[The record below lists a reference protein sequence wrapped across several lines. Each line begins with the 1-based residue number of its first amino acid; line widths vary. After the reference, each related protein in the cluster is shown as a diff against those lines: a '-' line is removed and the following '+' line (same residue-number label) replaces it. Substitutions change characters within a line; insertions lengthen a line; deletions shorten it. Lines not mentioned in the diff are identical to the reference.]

1 MFANFGLLDWLLAAV
16 LYFAVFLIP
25 LATADRHRRMTRQP
39 YALRSLVA
47 VLVIAAAVGL
57 AYLLSVNAL
66 LVGLAVGGVV
76 GFFWLF
82 WSIYRL
88 QDVGWPRRL
97 MVLLLIPVA
106 SEILWFLL
114 LIRKSRDAEA
124 NLPLAAGA
132 GS

>member
-1 MFANFGLLDWLLAAV
+1 MFANFGLLDWLFAAV
-16 LYFAVFLIP
+16 LYFAVFLLP
-25 LATADRHRRMTRQP
+25 LFIAGQARMGRKP
-39 YALRSLVA
+39 YVLRSLIA

-57 AYLLSVNAL
+57 AYATSVDAL

-114 LIRKSRDAEA
+114 LIKKGREPDRLQALLSETA
-124 NLPLAAGA
+124 
-132 GS
+132 S

>member
-1 MFANFGLLDWLLAAV
+1 M
-16 LYFAVFLIP
+16 
-25 LATADRHRRMTRQP
+25 
-39 YALRSLVA
+39 
-47 VLVIAAAVGL
+47 LVIAAAVGL
-57 AYLLSVNAL
+57 TYAASVNAL

-114 LIRKSRDAEA
+114 LIKKGREPDRLQALLSEMA
-124 NLPLAAGA
+124 
-132 GS
+132 S

>member
-16 LYFAVFLIP
+16 LYFAVFLLP
-25 LATADRHRRMTRQP
+25 LFMAGKDRMARTP
-39 YALRSLVA
+39 YILRSGVA
-47 VLVIAAAVGL
+47 VFAIAAAVGL
-57 AYLLSVNAL
+57 AYVAAVDAL

-88 QDVGWPRRL
+88 QDVGWSRKWM
-97 MVLLLIPVA
+97 MVLLIPVA

-114 LIRKSRDAEA
+114 LIKKGREAEA
-124 NLPLAAGA
+124 ALPLTASA

>member
-16 LYFAVFLIP
+16 LYFAVFLLP
-25 LATADRHRRMTRQP
+25 LFIAGQARMGRAP
-39 YALRSLVA
+39 YVLRSLVA
-47 VLVIAAAVGL
+47 VLVIVAAVGL
-57 AYLLSVNAL
+57 AYAASMDAL

-114 LIRKSRDAEA
+114 LIKKGRQAEA
-124 NLPLAAGA
+124 ALPLATGA

>member
-1 MFANFGLLDWLLAAV
+1 MFANFGLFDWLLAAA
-16 LYFAVFLIP
+16 LYFAVFLLP
-25 LATADRHRRMTRQP
+25 LFMAGQARMGRLP
-39 YALRSLVA
+39 YVLRSGVA
-47 VLVIAAAVGL
+47 VLVIVASVVL
-57 AYLLSVNAL
+57 AYVASVNAL

-76 GFFWLF
+76 GFLWLF

-114 LIRKSRDAEA
+114 LIKKSREAEA
-124 NLPLAAGA
+124 ALPLAAGA

>member
-16 LYFAVFLIP
+16 LYFAVFLLP
-25 LATADRHRRMTRQP
+25 LFMAGKDRMARTP
-39 YALRSLVA
+39 YILRSGVA
-47 VLVIAAAVGL
+47 VLAIAAAVGL
-57 AYLLSVNAL
+57 AYVAAVDAL

-88 QDVGWPRRL
+88 QDVGWSRKW
-97 MVLLLIPVA
+97 MVVLLIPVA

-114 LIRKSRDAEA
+114 LIKKGREAEA
-124 NLPLAAGA
+124 ALPLTASA

>member
-1 MFANFGLLDWLLAAV
+1 MFANFGLLDWLLAAA

-25 LATADRHRRMTRQP
+25 LATADRHRRMARQP

-57 AYLLSVNAL
+57 AYAASVDAL

-114 LIRKSRDAEA
+114 LIKKGREPDRLQALLSEMA
-124 NLPLAAGA
+124 
-132 GS
+132 S

>member
-16 LYFAVFLIP
+16 LYFAVFLLP
-25 LATADRHRRMTRQP
+25 LFMAGKARMARTP
-39 YALRSLVA
+39 YILRSGVA

-57 AYLLSVNAL
+57 AYVASVDAL

-88 QDVGWPRRL
+88 QDVGWSRRL
-97 MVLLLIPVA
+97 MLLLLIPVA

-114 LIRKSRDAEA
+114 LIKKGREAEA
-124 NLPLAAGA
+124 TLPLTASA